1 MRNEHGWTHRTE
13 DGEKREVRAV
23 KTQGRWRLQAKLR
36 HEEQWTYFD
45 SPQRTDLEELRGIL
59 FRKYQRR
66 RASYEDVVLADEM
79 LAELSESD
87 PVPGTD

>member
-36 HEEQWTYFD
+36 HEDRWTYFD

>member
-13 DGEKREVRAV
+13 EGEKREVRAV
-23 KTQGRWRLQAKLR
+23 KTRGRWRLQAKLR

-45 SPQRTDLEELRGIL
+45 PPLRSDLEELRDIL

-79 LAELSESD
+79 LADLPEADGGSG
-87 PVPGTD
+87 PQ

>member
-45 SPQRTDLEELRGIL
+45 NPERADLEELRDIL

-66 RASYEDVVLADEM
+66 RASFEDVVLADKM
-79 LAELSESD
+79 LADLSAAAD
-87 PVPGTD
+87 TPGC